1 LPLDDPATEDK
12 VRRSPAQRAGV
23 SIRLVREHT
32 FVRPKGRRGETRAQ
46 VASLLERGLTL
57 AEIARTLEISKPT
70 ASYHARMLGI
80 PAQIQSR
87 YNWQDVQRY
96 YDAGHSITD
105 CQMRFGFARATF
117 VDAAKRGLVAT
128 RSQAAPLETYLVRG
142 RAVNRTHL
150 KRRLLAAG
158 LKENR
163 CERCGIDAWLGEPL
177 SMALHHINGDGLDNR
192 LENLALLCPNCHAQ
206 TPNFSGRNRRIRRIE
221 AALRSAGARNLD
233 RDAVREL
240 PVLGEAA

>member
-1 LPLDDPATEDK
+1 VDK
-12 VRRSPAQRAGV
+12 VRRSAGERAGV
-23 SIRLVREHT
+23 SVRLESKHM
-32 FVRPKGRRGETRAQ
+32 FVKPKGRKGETRAQ

-57 AEIARTLEISKPT
+57 AEIARTLAISKPT
-70 ASYHARMLGI
+70 VSHHARMLRI
-80 PAQIQSR
+80 PAQIQPR
-87 YNWQDVQRY
+87 YDWQEVQRY

-105 CQMRFGFARATF
+105 CQVRFGFARATF
-117 VDAAKRGLVAT
+117 VDAAKRGVITT
-128 RSQAAPLETYLVRG
+128 RSHAAPIETYLVRA

-150 KRRLLAAG
+150 KRRLVAAG

-177 SMALHHINGDGLDNR
+177 SMALHHVNGDGLDNR

-221 AALRSAGARNLD
+221 AALQRAGARRLV
-233 RDAVREL
+233 REGVREL
-240 PVLGEAA
+240 PVLGDAA